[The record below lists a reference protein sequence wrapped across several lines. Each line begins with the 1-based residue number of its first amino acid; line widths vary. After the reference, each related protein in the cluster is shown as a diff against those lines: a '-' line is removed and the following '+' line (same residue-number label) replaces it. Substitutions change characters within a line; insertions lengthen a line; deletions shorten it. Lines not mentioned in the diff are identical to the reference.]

1 MYKNTVIRA
10 KNTVIRARVS
20 EYEKEKFEILAA
32 SMDLTVSE
40 LIRNTLNKKFMEIF
54 PETEIESED
63 DFVTAWIKEEM
74 KGE

>member
-1 MYKNTVIRA
+1 MY

-20 EYEKEKFEILAA
+20 EHEKEKFEILAA
-32 SMDLTVSE
+32 SLDLTVSE
-40 LIRNTLNKKFMEIF
+40 LIRKTLNKKFMEIF